1 MKGTNCK
8 NAFADLEQHEE
19 LGRNGYSDSDIN
31 NVFTSSEENVNVH
44 PHAKLTSTIG
54 KVVAK
59 TLLVVAR

>member
-1 MKGTNCK
+1 MKNW
-8 NAFADLEQHEE
+8 EE
-19 LGRNGYSDSDIN
+19 MGIQIQIIIN